1 MQKIGASTASAN
13 ALGEFTEGNPGAGIP
28 ATLLKAA
35 WLNAV
40 QRELA
45 HIVEGAG
52 LALDA
57 ADDSQVFKAIQAI
70 QANAATWLKLGG
82 KPTTV
87 AGFGITD
94 AFTKP
99 ETAAAIQQAIASLV
113 ASSPAALD
121 TLKELADALGDDPNF
136 ATTMTNALSEKAS
149 IASIQSQEATAFTT
163 AGTAAALT
171 LTPIPAITAY
181 SPSLR
186 FRVKFSQASNGSG
199 TLNASGIGAKSL
211 KQYDAA
217 GAKVPAVYAVGQLG
231 DVEYDGTDF
240 MLLNQ
245 LPAASTLL
253 DSVRIGV
260 ASAETVNLTTA
271 APNTRHI
278 NITGTTNISAFTVAA
293 GQCYFVRFAGPLLLV
308 NSASLTTQSGRNI
321 TTFPGDTCIIR
332 ATAANTV
339 EVLCYV
345 PGGGWDS
352 SMGADGYQ
360 RLPSGLILQWG
371 RSSAVIAANGGILN
385 VAFPVTYPTDVF
397 FSSVQIVS
405 CSPSNGALAVEAVA
419 TTTANLQITNRDT
432 DSAITQLRWF
442 SLGR

>member
-45 HIVEGAG
+45 HIVEGVG
-52 LALDA
+52 LTLDA

-385 VAFPVTYPTDVF
+385 VVFPVTYPTDVF

>member
-13 ALGEFTEGNPGAGIP
+13 PLGEFTEGNPGAGVP

-35 WLNAV
+35 WLNAI

-45 HIVEGAG
+45 HLVEGSG
-52 LALDA
+52 LTLDA
-57 ADDSQVFKAIQAI
+57 ADDSQILKAIQAI
-70 QANAATWLKLGG
+70 QTSAATWLKLSG

-94 AFTKP
+94 AFTKN
-99 ETAAAIQQAIASLV
+99 ETTYAIQQRIAELV

-121 TLKELADALGDDPNF
+121 TLKELADALGNDANF
-136 ATTMTNALSEKAS
+136 ATTMTNALAGKAS
-149 IASIQSQEATAFTT
+149 IASIQSQGATAF
-163 AGTAAALT
+163 AAAGAAPAFT
-171 LTPIPAITAY
+171 LTPSPAIAAY
-181 SPSLR
+181 AANQR
-186 FRVKFSQASNGSG
+186 FRVKFSGAGAGSD
-199 TLNASGIGAKSL
+199 TLNISGIGPKLL
-211 KQYDAA
+211 KQYDST
-217 GAKVPAVYAVGQLG
+217 GAKVAAILAVGQLA

-240 MLLNQ
+240 VVLDQ
-245 LPAASTLL
+245 LPAASALL

-308 NSASLTTQSGRNI
+308 SSASLTTQSGRNI
-321 TTFPGDTCIIR
+321 TISPGDTCVIR

-405 CSPSNGALAVEAVA
+405 CSPSNGALVVEAAA
-419 TTTANLQITNRDT
+419 TTTANLQITNRDA
-432 DSAITQLRWF
+432 DSAITQLRWL